1 MVASDGFGVDGYIW
15 EKEVRWWTIEGP
27 TKVGGAPT
35 CRGRAGHPPGRL
47 ACFLTST
54 PSPLGHVCSK
64 KIAPEGFIPFGLRLI
79 FLFFE
84 TLK

>member
-1 MVASDGFGVDGYIW
+1 MEQQGAH
-15 EKEVRWWTIEGP
+15 EGGQRAQP
-27 TKVGGAPT
+27 W
-35 CRGRAGHPPGRL
+35 GRAGHSRGRL

-54 PSPLGHVCSK
+54 PSPLDHVCSK

-84 TLK
+84 TPK